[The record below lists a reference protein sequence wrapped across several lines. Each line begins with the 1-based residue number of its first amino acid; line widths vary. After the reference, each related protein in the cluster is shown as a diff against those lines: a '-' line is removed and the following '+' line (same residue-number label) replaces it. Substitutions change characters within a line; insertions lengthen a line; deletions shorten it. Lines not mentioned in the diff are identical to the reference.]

1 MRFQKTFSFLPTL
14 VKGGLRDLNPT
25 PQAAAL
31 TFRLV
36 ITPRNQIK
44 WRLRSS
50 AEKSQKYVETLY
62 RIAPHRG

>member
-36 ITPRNQIK
+36 ITRANQIK
-44 WRLRSS
+44 WRR
-50 AEKSQKYVETLY
+50 APGEKSQRCVENTS
-62 RIAPHRG
+62 